1 MLNVDRR
8 LITHFEWPLLILVVL
23 IMTCGL
29 LTILSATYVTGR
41 TFSPYVIRQAIWF
54 GIGLVLML
62 AALAV
67 DYRQLDR
74 YGDLAYVAAL
84 ALLLLVP
91 VIGTT
96 GGGARR
102 WIGFGPIALQPS
114 EFMKIAL
121 VIALARR
128 LHRRASDSHL
138 LLRHMVGPVV
148 LMGIPSYLVLAQPDL
163 GTAIVLGLGG
173 LTVLLLAGMRVRLVL
188 IGVAIIAAAVPFA
201 WEHLKPYQ
209 RQRITSYLNPQA
221 DPLGAGYHA
230 NQSQIAI
237 GSGMVG
243 GKGYLH
249 GTQNQLNFLPEQH
262 TDFIFSVYA
271 EEWGFIGTAM
281 LLLLY
286 AALITRGALI
296 AIRARDN
303 LGALIAAGLTGIV
316 FWQIAVNIGMT
327 SGVLPIVGIT
337 LPFLSYGGSSVL
349 ALMISI
355 GLIMNVG
362 MRRYTF

>member
-1 MLNVDRR
+1 MLNIDRR
-8 LITHFEWPLLILVVL
+8 LITHFEWPLLILVFL

-29 LTILSATYVTGR
+29 LTILSATYVAGR
-41 TFSPYVIRQAIWF
+41 AVSPYVIRQAAWF
-54 GIGLVLML
+54 GIGLIFML
-62 AALAV
+62 AVLTI
-67 DYRQLDR
+67 DYRLLDR
-74 YGDLAYVAAL
+74 YGDLAYLGAL

-91 VIGTT
+91 LIGTT

-102 WIGFGPIALQPS
+102 WIGFGPVALQPS
-114 EFMKIAL
+114 EFMKIGL

-128 LHRRASDSHL
+128 LHRRASESRL
-138 LLRHMVGPVV
+138 LLRHLIGPALLMV
-148 LMGIPSYLVLAQPDL
+148 IPAYLVLAQPDL

-173 LTVLLLAGMRVRLVL
+173 LTILLLAGMPVRLVL
-188 IGVAIIAAAVPFA
+188 IGVVVVAAAVPYA

-237 GSGMVG
+237 GSGMVA

-271 EEWGFIGTAM
+271 EEWGFVGTAT

-286 AALITRGALI
+286 TALITRGALI

-303 LGALIAAGLTGIV
+303 LGGLIAAGLTGAV
-316 FWQIAVNIGMT
+316 FWQVAVNIGMT
-327 SGVLPIVGIT
+327 SGVLPVVGIT

-355 GLIMNVG
+355 GLIMNIS